1 MYNVVADIT
10 KFLNIESRSAS
21 FENPKGE
28 KGKAGSAASWL
39 GPTRKGAP
47 WKGIEVGETVVL
59 ADIEEPGMIRH
70 IWMTL
75 QLTPKI
81 LRGAVIR
88 AYWDGSD
95 QPAVECPIG
104 DFFGI
109 AHGRTNH
116 FYNALQAMQEGS
128 GLNCYFQMP
137 FAKGAKITLSNEC
150 DQRID
155 SLYYSV
161 DYTVGDK
168 IDEDTLYFHC
178 AFRRENPTQ
187 ITRDF
192 VFLPTRHGKGRFIGC
207 VIGVRTKSPQ
217 WWGEG
222 EFKVY
227 LDGDTDLP
235 TICGTGTEDY
245 IGSAWGVGEHF
256 ALYAGCPY
264 IAFDEQARWQSLIS
278 FYRFHIVDPIFFH
291 QDIRVE
297 MQQIGGG
304 WIPEGGIN
312 IYERS
317 DDWSAASF
325 WYQIPGEALPPMP
338 PYAVRVADILEI
350 HPYEKRYQRT
360 KL

>member
-1 MYNVVADIT
+1 MLGDVTKYQNV
-10 KFLNIESRSAS
+10 ESRSAS
-21 FENPKGE
+21 FENPRGDRGKG
-28 KGKAGSAASWL
+28 GSAASYL

-47 WKGIEVGETVVL
+47 WKAIESGETVVL
-59 ADIEEPGMIRH
+59 AEVYGPGMIRH

-75 QLTPKI
+75 QLRPNL
-81 LRGAVIR
+81 LRGAVLR

-95 QPAVECPIG
+95 FPSVECPIG

-116 FYNALQAMQEGS
+116 FCNALQAMQEGS
-128 GLNCYFQMP
+128 GLNSYFQMP
-137 FAKGAKITLSNEC
+137 FATSARLTLTNES
-150 DQRID
+150 DERID

-161 DYTVGDK
+161 DYTVGDTV
-168 IDEDTLYFHC
+168 DTDSLYFHA
-178 AFRRENPTQ
+178 AFMRENPTEMK
-187 ITRDF
+187 RDF
-192 VFLPTRHGKGRFIGC
+192 PILPLRHGRGRFLGC
-207 VIGVRTKSPQ
+207 VIGVRTRSPQ

-222 EFKVY
+222 ELKVY

-245 IGSAWGVGEHF
+245 LGSAWGVGEHF

-264 IAFDEQARWQSLIS
+264 IAFDANARWQTLIS
-278 FYRFHIVDPIFFH
+278 FYRFHIADPIFFGK
-291 QDIRVE
+291 DIRVE

-304 WIPEGGIN
+304 WIPEGGVN

-325 WYQIPGEALPPMP
+325 WYQDIGEPLPAMP
-338 PYAVRVADILEI
+338 AYQDRIRDIEMR
-350 HPYEKRYQRT
+350 PYEKGFQRA
-360 KL
+360 KI